1 MSDYVADFKFFIEY
15 PNLIDYSKFFKNP
28 IVICIIIFILALIGV
43 GIYFIFIHKK
53 TKPNGGGGSGG
64 GSGGGGGPTGPTGGS
79 GGGGGPTGPTGGS
92 GGGGGPTGPTGGSGP
107 SSNCKDSNCT
117 SCIGN
122 WNPSTKCTSCIDGWD
137 PEQSCTICLNTRG
150 PGPNSLY
157 QGENKCG
164 LFKQLTSTNQ
174 WFITGDGQ
182 SDSEKE
188 SGCFIN
194 QTDDNC
200 VDYFSKYGAKSM
212 NAVNY
217 CRYDDCCRGASDRLF
232 CTTTADWY
240 TNMSGNVTIENPT
253 CDNSSKN
260 CSDLNLQPN
269 YDAMGLWIDG

>member
-1 MSDYVADFKFFIEY
+1 MTDYIADFRFFIEY
-15 PNLIDYSKFFKNP
+15 PSLIDYSKFFKNP
-28 IVICIIIFILALIGV
+28 IVIGIIVFILALICV
-43 GIYFIFIHKK
+43 GIYFIVRPKK
-53 TKPNGGGGSGG
+53 NAPSGPTGPDDPSGPSGGSG
-64 GSGGGGGPTGPTGGS
+64 SGGGPTGS
-79 GGGGGPTGPTGGS
+79 
-92 GGGGGPTGPTGGSGP
+92 TGGSGP

-122 WNPSTKCTSCIDGWD
+122 WDPSTKCTSCIDGWD

-164 LFKQLTSTNQ
+164 LFKQLVSTDQ

-182 SDSEKE
+182 SDAEKE

-194 QTDDNC
+194 TTDDNC
-200 VDYFSKYGAKSM
+200 VDYFKQYGAKSM

-217 CRYDDCCRGASDRLF
+217 CHHDDCCRGTSDRLF

-240 TNMSGNVTIENPT
+240 TNTRSGNVIIESPT
-253 CDNSSKN
+253 CDDSNKN

-269 YDAMGLWIDG
+269 YDNIKLWIDG